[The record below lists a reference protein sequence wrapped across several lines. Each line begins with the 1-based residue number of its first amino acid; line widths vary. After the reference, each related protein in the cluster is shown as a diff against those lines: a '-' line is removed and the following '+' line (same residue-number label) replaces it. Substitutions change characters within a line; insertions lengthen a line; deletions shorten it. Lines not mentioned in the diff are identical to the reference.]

1 MERRRRRGRNKG
13 RNRIVYTGCS
23 RGNIDFPCLHLL
35 SLTCSHCKS
44 GYRGNS
50 LALCDRSRL
59 LSPFFPTAMSFPQL
73 GYQYIRPIYPP
84 ERQGIAS
91 NARSGTE
98 LSPSGALSNVLS
110 TMYGSPFAAAAQGYG
125 AFLPYSNDISI
136 FNQLVS
142 ESALSRLIQNFLM
155 LLLKIKEINSTGLW
169 ERFDALFSSKLSER
183 RGELRR

>member
-1 MERRRRRGRNKG
+1 
-13 RNRIVYTGCS
+13 
-23 RGNIDFPCLHLL
+23 
-35 SLTCSHCKS
+35 
-44 GYRGNS
+44 
-50 LALCDRSRL
+50 
-59 LSPFFPTAMSFPQL
+59 MSFPQL

-142 ESALSRLIQNFLM
+142 HPALSQLTHNFYATLN
-155 LLLKIKEINSTGLW
+155 KNKRNKERRPLG
-169 ERFDALFSSKLSER
+169 EVHRHFFESKLSER

>member
-1 MERRRRRGRNKG
+1 
-13 RNRIVYTGCS
+13 
-23 RGNIDFPCLHLL
+23 
-35 SLTCSHCKS
+35 
-44 GYRGNS
+44 
-50 LALCDRSRL
+50 
-59 LSPFFPTAMSFPQL
+59 MSFPQL

-84 ERQGIAS
+84 ERQGIAG

-142 ESALSRLIQNFLM
+142 HSALFLNFLFFSFF
-155 LLLKIKEINSTGLW
+155 LCQDDVLGIKAHGA
-169 ERFDALFSSKLSER
+169 F
-183 RGELRR
+183 G

>member
-1 MERRRRRGRNKG
+1 
-13 RNRIVYTGCS
+13 
-23 RGNIDFPCLHLL
+23 
-35 SLTCSHCKS
+35 
-44 GYRGNS
+44 
-50 LALCDRSRL
+50 
-59 LSPFFPTAMSFPQL
+59 MSFPQL

-84 ERQGIAS
+84 ERQGIAG

-142 ESALSRLIQNFLM
+142 HSPPFKTTPNFC
-155 LLLKIKEINSTGLW
+155 IVVWEIEAITTGLSVIQLLQRTANFAFKKQKKK
-169 ERFDALFSSKLSER
+169 RFKVVKVKHINEMF
-183 RGELRR
+183 GFIVNI

>member
-1 MERRRRRGRNKG
+1 MLCV
-13 RNRIVYTGCS
+13 IAA
-23 RGNIDFPCLHLL
+23 DFLL
-35 SLTCSHCKS
+35 PPL
-44 GYRGNS
+44 
-50 LALCDRSRL
+50 
-59 LSPFFPTAMSFPQL
+59 PFPAAMSFPQL

-91 NARSGTE
+91 NARAGTE

-142 ESALSRLIQNFLM
+142 HFWPPFEVFDRTFLLLLLFFLYCFAIQMKINEQFRKRRLSVNFLSDVV
-155 LLLKIKEINSTGLW
+155 KA
-169 ERFDALFSSKLSER
+169 ERGRGGGSICKSKVVKK
-183 RGELRR
+183 

>member
-1 MERRRRRGRNKG
+1 
-13 RNRIVYTGCS
+13 
-23 RGNIDFPCLHLL
+23 
-35 SLTCSHCKS
+35 
-44 GYRGNS
+44 
-50 LALCDRSRL
+50 
-59 LSPFFPTAMSFPQL
+59 MSFPQL

-91 NARSGTE
+91 NARAGTE

-142 ESALSRLIQNFLM
+142 HFAVSKLRQNFYASLYNKGNKNTC
-155 LLLKIKEINSTGLW
+155 LY
-169 ERFDALFSSKLSER
+169 ERFTGPFQCKLFEHRSTVYFFRCMFCEIYIKVVKK
-183 RGELRR
+183 

>member
-1 MERRRRRGRNKG
+1 
-13 RNRIVYTGCS
+13 
-23 RGNIDFPCLHLL
+23 
-35 SLTCSHCKS
+35 
-44 GYRGNS
+44 
-50 LALCDRSRL
+50 
-59 LSPFFPTAMSFPQL
+59 MSFPQL

-142 ESALSRLIQNFLM
+142 VSLFLC
-155 LLLKIKEINSTGLW
+155 LLLHSVTFFVLALTNKKE
-169 ERFDALFSSKLSER
+169 
-183 RGELRR
+183 

>member
-1 MERRRRRGRNKG
+1 
-13 RNRIVYTGCS
+13 
-23 RGNIDFPCLHLL
+23 
-35 SLTCSHCKS
+35 
-44 GYRGNS
+44 
-50 LALCDRSRL
+50 
-59 LSPFFPTAMSFPQL
+59 MSFPQL

-142 ESALSRLIQNFLM
+142 TRFARSRTEVRFFFCFVLFLN
-155 LLLKIKEINSTGLW
+155 L
-169 ERFDALFSSKLSER
+169 A
-183 RGELRR
+183 

>member
-1 MERRRRRGRNKG
+1 
-13 RNRIVYTGCS
+13 
-23 RGNIDFPCLHLL
+23 
-35 SLTCSHCKS
+35 
-44 GYRGNS
+44 
-50 LALCDRSRL
+50 
-59 LSPFFPTAMSFPQL
+59 MSFPQL

-142 ESALSRLIQNFLM
+142 GSSLSRLIRNLCVALRSRRNNHLGPSGEVHRTFFFPFNTVNFVVKSLAVNFVH
-155 LLLKIKEINSTGLW
+155 LCCQHLVKSGLKSRPAFGSMPARNL
-169 ERFDALFSSKLSER
+169 AC
-183 RGELRR
+183 